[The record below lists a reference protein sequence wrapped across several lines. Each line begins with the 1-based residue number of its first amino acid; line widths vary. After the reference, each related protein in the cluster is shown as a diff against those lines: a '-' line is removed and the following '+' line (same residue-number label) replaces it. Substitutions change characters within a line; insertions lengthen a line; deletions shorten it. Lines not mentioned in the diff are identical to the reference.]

1 MVDEHVT
8 VCYKVSVLMVMQ
20 VTVVITDTQQGTYVC
35 CLIRLKLY
43 LLDTNPKQEYK
54 QGDKKNKKKK
64 QTYKVSLAL
73 CRPEIG
79 NRGGTSIMH
88 SMGRTWLLHC
98 HKQQRR
104 QTKN

>member
-8 VCYKVSVLMVMQ
+8 VCYRVSVMMAVL

-35 CLIRLKLY
+35 CLIRSKLY
-43 LLDTNPKQEYK
+43 TLDTNPKQEYK
-54 QGDKKNKKKK
+54 QRDKQQKEKN
-64 QTYKVSLAL
+64 QTYKVSRAL
-73 CRPEIG
+73 SRPEIG